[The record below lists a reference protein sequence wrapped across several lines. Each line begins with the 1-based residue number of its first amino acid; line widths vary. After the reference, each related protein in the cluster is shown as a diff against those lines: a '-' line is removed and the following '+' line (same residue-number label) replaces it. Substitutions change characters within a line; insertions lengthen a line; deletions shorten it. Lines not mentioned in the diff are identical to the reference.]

1 MSTNKSFV
9 KTITT
14 TLDLI
19 GKEVKTSQ
27 VYENLSQLSGYKN
40 WDAFS
45 ATGKDFTD
53 EAKVQV
59 HNQVLNQVQKLDDK
73 NWRKHLASFLL
84 NTKNTESL
92 KALTSTISEHGK
104 LTSSDKEQQDLINSL
119 IQAKLPFVDLR
130 EAVKELVMAPVLAS
144 LMMKNQEL
152 MNTLN
157 KPQNSALS
165 EELGKEELAINEPI
179 VGKPISED
187 GLLFLVDDY
196 LKRPENRDKFN
207 PEQLKDLEDKSEA
220 IKKKRLEN

>member
-53 EAKVQV
+53 EAKIQV
-59 HNQVLNQVQKLDDK
+59 HNQVLNQVQELDDK
-73 NWRKHLASFLL
+73 NWRKYLASFLL
-84 NTKNTESL
+84 NTKNTDSL
-92 KALTSTISEHGK
+92 KALKSTISENPSNK
-104 LTSSDKEQQDLINSL
+104 DEQDLIDSL
-119 IQAKLPFVDLR
+119 IQAKLPFADLR

-144 LMMKNQEL
+144 LMMKSQEL
-152 MNTLN
+152 MNTLS
-157 KPQNSALS
+157 KPQNSAIS
-165 EELGKEELAINEPI
+165 EELAKNEP
-179 VGKPISED
+179 VVAKPISED
-187 GLLFLVDDY
+187 GLLFLVDEY
-196 LKRPENRDKFN
+196 LKLPENRDKFT
-207 PEQLKDLEDKSEA
+207 PDQLKAMEDKAEA
-220 IKKKRLEN
+220 IKKKRLENQSTPV

>member
-53 EAKVQV
+53 EAKTQV
-59 HNQVLNQVQKLDDK
+59 HNQVLDQVQKLDDK

-92 KALTSTISEHGK
+92 KALKSTISENPSNK
-104 LTSSDKEQQDLINSL
+104 DEQDLIDSL
-119 IQAKLPFVDLR
+119 IQAKLPFADLR

-152 MNTLN
+152 MNTLS
-157 KPQNSALS
+157 KPQNSAIS
-165 EELGKEELAINEPI
+165 EELAKNEP
-179 VGKPISED
+179 VVAKPISED
-187 GLLFLVDDY
+187 GLLFLVDEY
-196 LKRPENRDKFN
+196 LKLPENRDKFT
-207 PEQLKDLEDKSEA
+207 PDQLKAMEDKAEA
-220 IKKKRLEN
+220 IKKKRLENQSTPV